1 MKRGLYIKL
10 AWTGMMKNKK
20 MYIPYALTCIG
31 MVMMFYIISFLSYN
45 QTVGEIPGGTTM
57 QMILVLGSGVIG
69 VFSVIFLFYTNSFL
83 MRRRKKEFGLYNILG
98 MGKWNLGRILIW
110 ECLIIAGLSF
120 VLGIG
125 SGILFSKLGELLMI
139 RILKGETNFS
149 FHISWKSIQNT
160 LLLFGSIFLILLLN
174 SLRQIHLSNPIELLK
189 SEEVGEKP
197 PKANWI
203 LAVLGIVFLAWGYY
217 LAVAIDDPATA
228 LFLFFGAAILVIIAT
243 YFLFIAGSVV
253 FCRILQ
259 KRKTYYYKTNHFI
272 SVSSMMYR
280 MKRNGAG
287 LASICILS
295 TMVLVILSSTACLY
309 LGTEAS
315 LRTRYPRDIVV
326 DTYSLEENNVSKMHT
341 MIHEIQKE
349 YGQEESNVL
358 NYQYVSMPG
367 FQNGVVDTY
376 SLEEN
381 NVSKMHTMI
390 HEIQKEYGQEESNVL
405 NYQYVSMPGFQNGDQ
420 IILDSDRIKNLFI
433 SYQDVR
439 QIFIVPLSE
448 YNRLMQTEEELNS
461 DEVLLYCTKS
471 DYKMERIQLEDIG
484 PWKVK
489 KQVAD
494 FVDNGTDAMQI
505 TSSIFLFVDDLQ
517 VIEEKLKE
525 NENINYQEHDYYGFD
540 LSCDDTIQSQI
551 KNRIEEEIIHFQTE
565 VEGFPKIAV
574 EGIALERSSFYALYG
589 GLFFL
594 GVLLGIVFIVGA
606 VLIMYYKQVTE
617 GYEDQERFRILQ
629 KVGMTKKEIQ
639 KSINSQVLTVFFLPL
654 LVSGVHICFAFP
666 LIQKMLVLFSL
677 TDLKLLIGIT
687 VMCYLIFGIFY
698 VIVYIIT
705 SRSYF
710 RIVSEKDSFSI

>member
-367 FQNGVVDTY
+367 FQNG
-376 SLEEN
+376 
-381 NVSKMHTMI
+381 
-390 HEIQKEYGQEESNVL
+390 
-405 NYQYVSMPGFQNGDQ
+405 DQ

>member
-253 FCRILQ
+253 FYRILQ

-367 FQNGVVDTY
+367 FQNG
-376 SLEEN
+376 
-381 NVSKMHTMI
+381 
-390 HEIQKEYGQEESNVL
+390 
-405 NYQYVSMPGFQNGDQ
+405 DQ

-448 YNRLMQTEEELNS
+448 YNRLSAGTEEELNS

-606 VLIMYYKQVTE
+606 VLIMYYKQITE

-639 KSINSQVLTVFFLPL
+639 KSINSQVLTVFF
-654 LVSGVHICFAFP
+654 S
-666 LIQKMLVLFSL
+666 SL
-677 TDLKLLIGIT
+677 TRIRSS
-687 VMCYLIFGIFY
+687 YLFCISLNTKN
-698 VIVYIIT
+698 VSIV
-705 SRSYF
+705 
-710 RIVSEKDSFSI
+710 

>member
-367 FQNGVVDTY
+367 FQNG
-376 SLEEN
+376 
-381 NVSKMHTMI
+381 
-390 HEIQKEYGQEESNVL
+390 
-405 NYQYVSMPGFQNGDQ
+405 DQ

-606 VLIMYYKQVTE
+606 VLIMYYKQITE